1 MEIKDYSD
9 LTDFIST
16 ENLKT
21 QENFGAKKASNKMMK
36 FMEDNLIKYVKLYD
50 KPLYRREKRKIAF
63 DEAVDTIPHGFI
75 WKFLHSSLWRKI
87 KPCQQEFLK
96 RTKKIKKPEKME
108 EAEKLAKKQPTT
120 LFPEIIKP
128 VSPPEPSSDDSSLD

>member
-1 MEIKDYSD
+1 MDIKNYSD
-9 LTDFIST
+9 LTDFISN

-36 FMEDNLIKYVKLYD
+36 FMEENLIKYVKLYD

-63 DEAVDTIPHGFI
+63 DEAIDTIPHGLV

-87 KPCQQEFLK
+87 KPFQQEFLEQ
-96 RTKKIKKPEKME
+96 TKKIKKPPRMAAAERRAKE
-108 EAEKLAKKQPTT
+108 EPRT
-120 LFPEIIKP
+120 LFPEIVKP
-128 VSPPEPSSDDSSLD
+128 VSPPAPADDELD

>member
-1 MEIKDYSD
+1 MDIKNYSD
-9 LTDFIST
+9 LTDFISN

-21 QENFGAKKASNKMMK
+21 QENFGAKKASETMMK

-75 WKFLHSSLWRKI
+75 WKFFHTSLWQKI
-87 KPCQQEFLK
+87 KPFQQEFLEQ
-96 RTKKIKKPEKME
+96 TKKIKKPPRMAEVERRAKE
-108 EAEKLAKKQPTT
+108 EPRT
-120 LFPEIIKP
+120 LFPEIVKP
-128 VSPPEPSSDDSSLD
+128 VSPPAPADDELD